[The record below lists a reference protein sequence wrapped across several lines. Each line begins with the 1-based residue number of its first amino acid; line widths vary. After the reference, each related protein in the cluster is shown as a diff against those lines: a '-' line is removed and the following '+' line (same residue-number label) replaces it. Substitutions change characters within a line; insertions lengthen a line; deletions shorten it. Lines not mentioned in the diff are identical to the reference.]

1 MTSVTNHDLS
11 EAAKPCSCAVPCRPG
26 VLVAD
31 DMGLILTLLKF
42 ALEAHGFD
50 VWLAVD
56 GDDALDLYRRNR
68 AEIDLVVLDV
78 QMPGLDGPHTLSAIR
93 RLAPDVLACF
103 MTGDPG
109 PYTRDD
115 LLSCGAARVFDKP
128 FEPAELARTLTE
140 VLCSAGWPAR
150 PDHCSRS
157 KRIPHAIT
165 ETG

>member
-1 MTSVTNHDLS
+1 MTSVTHQDLL
-11 EAAKPCSCAVPCRPG
+11 EFTEPCARAGPRRPG

-42 ALEAHGFD
+42 ALEAHGFA

-78 QMPGLDGPHTLSAIR
+78 QMPGLDGPLTLSAIR
-93 RLAPDVLACF
+93 RLNPDVLACF

-109 PYTRDD
+109 PYSRED
-115 LLSCGAARVFDKP
+115 LLSRGAVRVFDKP
-128 FEPAELARTLTE
+128 FVPADLARTLTE
-140 VLCSAGWPAR
+140 VLDSAG
-150 PDHCSRS
+150 
-157 KRIPHAIT
+157 
-165 ETG
+165 